1 MKLIPYNPACH
12 EAGWP
17 LATVTLRI
25 TVKSH
30 EVDPDDP
37 HSCCALV
44 HEFIIATH
52 TTTMTIALPQWLVE
66 DGEVNPDYL
75 DCEGTLYNYGE
86 TEELFEGWA
95 EPITGRCREAGFCG
109 DCDVADVVE
118 VLSIRPFRKDCCPAG
133 AACCCEVEEEQ

>member
-25 TVKSH
+25 TVKGH
-30 EVDPDDP
+30 EVDPGDP

-44 HEFIIATH
+44 HEFVIATH
-52 TTTMTIALPQWLVE
+52 TTSMTIALPQWLIE

-75 DCEGTLYNYGE
+75 DCEGALSKCSE
-86 TEELFEGWA
+86 IAELFEGWK
-95 EPITGRCREAGFCG
+95 EPIAARCREAGFCG

-118 VLSIRPFRKDCCPAG
+118 VLSIRPLCDSS
-133 AACCCEVEEEQ
+133 CEADE